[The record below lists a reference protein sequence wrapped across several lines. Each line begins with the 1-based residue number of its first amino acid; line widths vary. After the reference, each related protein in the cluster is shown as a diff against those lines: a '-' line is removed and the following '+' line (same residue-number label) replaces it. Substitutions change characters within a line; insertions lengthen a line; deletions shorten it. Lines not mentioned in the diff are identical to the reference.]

1 MKSERKSGSFK
12 RILALLLAGAM
23 ALSVTACGVA
33 DRQPD
38 ASSSQA
44 VYTQAEQEAIQSE
57 LLSLC
62 DDILVTEYTNN
73 PYAINSQIVH
83 PEKLGLGD
91 VDAGAWNSETLEAA
105 KSSMAESDAFGK
117 RLEEIDE
124 NALADKQKILYA
136 QLTAIYVGESDES
149 TILYD
154 NKFDPAIGVQ
164 GKPGGNLRRF
174 QFREKAD
181 IEDYF
186 QLMRSI
192 SDYFDGALSFA
203 NEQEKEQLLPN
214 DIQLDAA
221 LEQCD
226 AELEEQADHYLIASF
241 EEKIQ
246 EAEFLTEKEKTA
258 YIKKHNTYLKK
269 YYFPAFE
276 SLKASLIEM
285 KTKDDAQRPD
295 RICDLE
301 NGKEY
306 YEFMMQSTV
315 GTDRSVLELK
325 QEMNKYMNEVL
336 DEYISSNGDTSDP
349 PVDLSD
355 TKALLTY
362 MQEQSKADFPEM
374 PNVDYRLTTISK
386 AEENMT
392 RAIALFQI
400 PPIDEDETMTIYL
413 GSMAQSGDLYAA
425 TVVCHEG
432 IPGHMYLRT
441 VRKSEV
447 IHPLQNVISFIGAE
461 EGWCNYIEQYILN
474 KYLNATESEKAVC
487 ADSNTGLLL
496 HDVLSVKIHYEG
508 GTKEDVRRAVKKIYD
523 EEYWDEKTDAI
534 YEEII
539 SNPFQMLPYTAGMTE
554 ILALKEETK
563 EALGDAYTDKL
574 FHTFF
579 VESGAQDFTTLREML
594 PEFAAK
600 HLDSAEKAA

>member
-44 VYTQAEQEAIQSE
+44 VYTKAEQEAVQSE
-57 LLSLC
+57 FLSLC
-62 DDILVTEYTNN
+62 DDILVAEYRSN
-73 PYAINSQIVH
+73 PYAVNLQIVH

-105 KSSMAESDAFGK
+105 KSIMAESDAFGK

-136 QLTAIYVGESDES
+136 QLTATYVGESDES

-154 NKFDPAIGVQ
+154 NKFDPATGVQ
-164 GKPGGNLRRF
+164 GTPGSILNSFR
-174 QFREKAD
+174 FREKKD

-186 QLMRSI
+186 QLMETI

-203 NEQEKEQLLPN
+203 DEQEKEQLLPN
-214 DIQLDAA
+214 DMQLDAA
-221 LEQCD
+221 IDQCD
-226 AELEEQADHYLIASF
+226 SELGSQDDHYLSSSF

-246 EAEFLTEKEKTA
+246 AADFLTEKEKTA
-258 YIKKHNTYLKK
+258 YLKQHQTYLKK

-306 YEFMMQSTV
+306 YESMVQSTV

-325 QEMNKYMNEVL
+325 KEMNKYMNEVL
-336 DEYISSNGDTSDP
+336 EEYLVSDDATSDP

-362 MQEQSKADFPEM
+362 VQEQITEDFPEM
-374 PNVDYRLTTISK
+374 PSVDYRLTTLSK
-386 AEENMT
+386 VEEDMT
-392 RAIALFQI
+392 GAIAQFQI
-400 PPIDEDETMTIYL
+400 PPIDEDETMTISL
-413 GSMAQSGDLYAA
+413 GSIAQSGDLYAA

-447 IHPLQNVISFIGAE
+447 IHPLQNVISFLGAE
-461 EGWCNYIEQYILN
+461 EGWCNYIEQYIL
-474 KYLNATESEKAVC
+474 KYLNATESEKAAC
-487 ADSNTGLLL
+487 AVNNVGSLLQ
-496 HDVLSVKIHYEG
+496 DVLAVKIHYEG
-508 GTKEDVRRAVKKIYD
+508 GTKEDVRRAVKKIYN
-523 EEYWDEKTDAI
+523 EEYWDEMTDTL
-534 YEEII
+534 YEDII

-579 VESGAQDFTTLREML
+579 VESGAQDFTTLRAML